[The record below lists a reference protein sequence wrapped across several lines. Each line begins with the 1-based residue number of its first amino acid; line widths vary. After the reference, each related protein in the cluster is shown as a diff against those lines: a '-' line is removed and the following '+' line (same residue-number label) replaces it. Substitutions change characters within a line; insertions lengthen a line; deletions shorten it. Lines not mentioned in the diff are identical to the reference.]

1 VRYNPFIGW
10 RFTRTRPV
18 QAKLEWRK
26 DMSVGVMIELK
37 VEDIANGI
45 KKLGKKDRETLL
57 LLLSGEGRE
66 IKKRLKEIET
76 GKVKTLT
83 REEILKHVL

>member
-1 VRYNPFIGW
+1 
-10 RFTRTRPV
+10 
-18 QAKLEWRK
+18 
-26 DMSVGVMIELK
+26 MSVGVMIELK

>member
-1 VRYNPFIGW
+1 MRREKV
-10 RFTRTRPV
+10 
-18 QAKLEWRK
+18 
-26 DMSVGVMIELK
+26 MSVGVMVELK
-37 VEDIANGI
+37 VEDIADGI
-45 KKLGKKDRETLL
+45 KKLNKTDREALL

-83 REEILKHVL
+83 REEILRDVL

>member
-1 VRYNPFIGW
+1 MV
-10 RFTRTRPV
+10 
-18 QAKLEWRK
+18 
-26 DMSVGVMIELK
+26 ELK
-37 VEDIANGI
+37 VEALASGI
-45 KKLGKKDRETLL
+45 KKLSKTDREALL

-83 REEILKHVL
+83 REEILKDAL

>member
-1 VRYNPFIGW
+1 
-10 RFTRTRPV
+10 
-18 QAKLEWRK
+18 
-26 DMSVGVMIELK
+26 MSVGVTIELK
-37 VEDIANGI
+37 VEDIASGI
-45 KKLGKKDRETLL
+45 KKLDKNDREALL

-83 REEILKHVL
+83 RKEIL